1 MEKEVEREVVFLP
14 NKAML
19 FVTIKLSEKTEK
31 SLGTLSLK
39 LSEGDGQTESSTKC
53 KNINNAQQKK
63 RKKLL
68 NTKHDTMPHRVHKT

>member
-31 SLGTLSLK
+31 SVATLSLQ
-39 LSEGDGQTESSTKC
+39 LSEGDGQTESST
-53 KNINNAQQKK
+53 
-63 RKKLL
+63 
-68 NTKHDTMPHRVHKT
+68 